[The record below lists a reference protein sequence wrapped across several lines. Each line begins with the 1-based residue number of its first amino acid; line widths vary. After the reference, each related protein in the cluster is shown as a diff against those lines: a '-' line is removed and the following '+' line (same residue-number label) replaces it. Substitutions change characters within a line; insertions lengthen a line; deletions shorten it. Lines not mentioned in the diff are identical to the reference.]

1 MEVKKG
7 EKTEVY
13 KNTQNCTENQ
23 QQQVLWSDEPKFVI
37 FVQVVIIVYRG
48 GQERGLVVSISYL

>member
-23 QQQVLWSDEPKFVI
+23 QQQLLWSDEPKFVI

>member
-23 QQQVLWSDEPKFVI
+23 QQQVLWSNEIKKSLAQFIVI
-37 FVQVVIIVYRG
+37 S
-48 GQERGLVVSISYL
+48 L